1 MHDQSQVRRRLKRLN
16 QLKRFINGST
26 RMDMMNQETIAID
39 RIGQCGRILSQ
50 RFKSTALFL
59 AFLLLFSSAAVAQ
72 LTTADIVG
80 TVTDATGAVVPNANI
95 VLTNLETNEKRTSQS
110 NGSGDY
116 NFTLLPVGHYSIA
129 VKATG
134 FEASITKD
142 LPVEA
147 GDRARSDIH
156 LQLGAESTIVEVT
169 AQTPL
174 LQADNA
180 TVSSTVTAKA
190 VQDLPLNGR
199 NFVQLVA
206 LVPGANPGAGNGLS
220 SGGRPDDRRT
230 NAAGLSVNGQDESL
244 NNWVV
249 DGVDDNERVIGSIGV
264 KPNVE
269 GIQEIT
275 VETNSYAP
283 EAGRTAGGVI
293 NIVTRSG
300 TNHFHGSVYE
310 YFRNDIFDGRN
321 FFQTTG
327 NKPELRQNQY
337 GASIGGPI
345 FRDKTFFYFDYEG
358 FRQVEGVTD
367 TGTVPTIAEYD
378 DINSLNGGSP
388 QALLSS
394 SNGTLQAYNGAI
406 PATGGPVPI
415 NQVALNY
422 LKLFPAPTNSN
433 LGSNYVISPSKTQNY
448 NTYDARLDHK
458 LNDKNLLFARF
469 TYNSVDTFTPPNF
482 GTVNGLQISGG
493 RFNFDGPATD
503 IAQQYEL
510 GYTHIFTPSLL
521 LDLRAGFTRINNL
534 SLPLNYGINADQT
547 VGFPAAMTSFSP
559 FANSLTPFLLG
570 PFGDI
575 GDGAYVPLQDID
587 NTYQYGGTVSW
598 TKGNHNIKLGASL
611 MRRQARNVQ
620 SASAVGQFQF
630 NLTTDSVS
638 GDQLATQNNQIASAL
653 LGAYQ
658 SQARNFNITPPD
670 YRSWEPSG
678 FAQDSW
684 KVSPKLTVIYGL
696 RYEVF
701 TPFTEAHNHIS
712 NYDFLEALSNP
723 ASATSSAL
731 KIAGVNG
738 VSDTAGIPTQHNNV
752 APRVGF
758 AFSARP
764 TTVIR
769 GGYGLSYFP
778 DNYTSNGDLKNA
790 PFTSVNSPS
799 CQSTLAVQIE
809 SYIVNGAAAP
819 VQPPTGQNGD
829 CALQSQYGN
838 FSQGIIQPSAP
849 TAAQLANLSQI
860 PGLSFVAEQVK
871 FKNALIQQFNLQI
884 EQQVGPNVFTLGY
897 VGNIGQHLPESINNV
912 NQALP
917 YNPYAPIGSTQNP
930 VGGVRPLDAAFHAVG
945 PNAAGNISY
954 LATGGVSNYNG
965 LQASFQRRFTHG
977 LAFDANYTW
986 AKGLSD
992 TSTFS
997 QQGDQGWSNA
1007 NPFNIRQI
1015 EYGNTDTDLQNRFA
1029 LSVNYELQY
1038 GKEFTG
1044 IKKALLTGWDTNMIA
1059 LWQTGKVFSIVESGS
1074 GADNPIGD
1082 NPADPTKAYGYNNRA
1097 VPQNANGADRPD
1109 TIANPRLS
1117 HKTLTEFFNTAAFAP
1132 QPLGT
1137 IGTTAR
1143 NSIFGPHF
1151 RDVDLSLFK
1160 DFPVTERATIQ
1171 FRVETFNI
1179 SNTPNFFIANNNSSN
1194 QEFGNASFGQIT
1206 ATDPNY
1212 NPRQYQFVLKVL
1224 F

>member
-1 MHDQSQVRRRLKRLN
+1 MKYEM
-16 QLKRFINGST
+16 T
-26 RMDMMNQETIAID
+26 RQMNRT
-39 RIGQCGRILSQ
+39 GQCGRAILQ
-50 RFKSTALFL
+50 GWKLPVFVMAILILFT
-59 AFLLLFSSAAVAQ
+59 SASFAQ
-72 LTTADIVG
+72 LTTADILG
-80 TVTDATGAVVPNANI
+80 TVTDATGAVVPNANV
-95 VLTNLETNEKRTSQS
+95 VLTNLGTNEKRTSQS

-116 NFTLLPVGHYSIA
+116 SFTLLPVGHYSIS
-129 VKATG
+129 VKASG
-134 FEASITKD
+134 FQASITKD
-142 LPVEA
+142 LSVEA
-147 GDRARSDIH
+147 GDRARNDVH
-156 LQLGAESTIVEVT
+156 LEAGAETTVIEVNAT
-169 AQTPL
+169 TPL
-174 LQADNA
+174 LQADSA

-206 LVPGANPGAGNGLS
+206 LVPGANPGAGNSLS

-249 DGVDDNERVIGSIGV
+249 DGIDDNERVIGSIGV

-300 TNHFHGSVYE
+300 TNTFHGSVYE

-321 FFQTTG
+321 FFQNTG
-327 NKPELRQNQY
+327 PKPELRQNQY

-345 FRDKTFFYFDYEG
+345 LRDKAFFYFDYEG
-358 FRQVEGVTD
+358 FRQVSGVTD
-367 TGTVPTIAEYD
+367 TGTVPTYPEWQA
-378 DINSLNGGSP
+378 INSQGGLTP
-388 QALLSS
+388 QSLLSTT
-394 SNGTLQAYNGAI
+394 NGTLQANQGLIA
-406 PATGGPVPI
+406 ATHGPVPI
-415 NQVALNY
+415 NPVALNY
-422 LKLFPAPTNSN
+422 LKLFPQPTCGSGPLPACASGTGLSSN
-433 LGSNYVISPSKTQNY
+433 FTISPNKTQNF
-448 NTYDARLDHK
+448 NTYDARVDYK

-469 TYNSVDTFTPPNF
+469 AYNAVDTFTPANF
-482 GTVNGLQISGG
+482 GTVNGLEISGG
-493 RFNFDGPATD
+493 RYNFDGPATD

-521 LDLRAGFTRINNL
+521 MDLRAGFTRINNL
-534 SLPLNYGINADQT
+534 SLPLNYGLNADQT

-559 FANSLTPFLLG
+559 YANSLTPFLLG

-587 NTYQYGGTVSW
+587 NSFQYAGTVSW
-598 TKGNHNIKLGASL
+598 TKGNHNLKFGAGL
-611 MRRQARNVQ
+611 IRRQARNVQ

-638 GDQLATQNNQIASAL
+638 GNQLATQNNQIASAL
-653 LGAYQ
+653 LGAYT
-658 SQARNFNITPPD
+658 SFSRNFNINPPD
-670 YRSWEPSG
+670 YRSWEPSF

-684 KVSPKLTVIYGL
+684 KVNPKLTVIYGV
-696 RYEVF
+696 RYEIF

-712 NYDFLEALSNP
+712 NYDFLGALANP
-723 ASATSSAL
+723 STAANSAL

-738 VSDTAGIPTQHNNV
+738 VSDTAGIATQHNNV

-758 AFSARP
+758 AFSATP
-764 TTVIR
+764 SIVIR

-790 PFTSVNSPS
+790 PFTSVNTPS
-799 CQSTLAVQIE
+799 CQSTYAVDIE
-809 SYIVNGAAAP
+809 TYVNKGTL
-819 VQPPTGQNGD
+819 PPGQNPD
-829 CALQSQYGN
+829 CALQGQFGN

-849 TAAQLANLSQI
+849 TAAQLANLATI
-860 PGLSFVAEQVK
+860 PGLSFVIDQVN
-871 FKNALIQQFNLQI
+871 FKNALIQQFNLQV
-884 EQQVGPNVFTLGY
+884 EQQVGANVFILGY

-917 YNPYAPIGSTQNP
+917 YNPLYPVGSAQNP
-930 VGGVRPLDAAFHAVG
+930 VGGARPLNG
-945 PNAAGNISY
+945 PLPNLGNTSY

-965 LQASFQRRFTHG
+965 LQASFQRRFTKG
-977 LAFDANYTW
+977 LAVDANYTW

-992 TSTFS
+992 TSSFS

-1029 LSVNYELQY
+1029 VSLNYELQY

-1044 IKKALLTGWDTNMIA
+1044 IKRTLISG
-1059 LWQTGKVFSIVESGS
+1059 WQTNLIGSWQSGKVFSIVNSGA
-1074 GADNPIGD
+1074 GADNPLDSG
-1082 NPADPTKAYGYNNRA
+1082 PAAPTPTAYGYNNRA
-1097 VPQNANGADRPD
+1097 VPQNANGADRPN
-1109 TIANPRLS
+1109 TIADPRLS
-1117 HKTLTEFFNTAAFAP
+1117 HKTLSQFFNTAAFAP

-1137 IGTTAR
+1137 VGSTAR

-1151 RDVDLSLFK
+1151 RDFDLSLFK
-1160 DFPVTERATIQ
+1160 DFTVTERATVQ
-1171 FRVETFNI
+1171 FRVESFNI
-1179 SNTPNFFIANNNSSN
+1179 SNTPNFFIGNNNTSN
-1194 QEFGNASFGQIT
+1194 QEFGQAAFGSIS